1 MSTPQ
6 NYLLLSATL
15 FTIGIAVMAM
25 RKHRLVKLLGFELML
40 HAVNLA
46 LSALTSRFQDW
57 EGQVT
62 TLAIITIAASELI
75 IGLGVAAV
83 CGQRHISRGSI
94 LIGRPNSQESA
105 SFQERTLESQR

>member
-6 NYLLLSATL
+6 HYLLLSATL

-25 RKHRLVKLLGFELML
+25 RRHRLIKLLGFEIML
-40 HAVNLA
+40 QAVNLA

-62 TLAIITIAASELI
+62 SLAIVTIAASELI
-75 IGLGVAAV
+75 VGLGVAAV
-83 CGQRHISRGSI
+83 CGRGRTPRGSSSV
-94 LIGRPNSQESA
+94 SQPSLHESA
-105 SFQERTLESQR
+105 SLQE